1 MKRRQ
6 FSQFVALL
14 AGSAAVPAF
23 ASAPFFHRG
32 TPDEKNPEYL
42 SRAYFEQQLGQE
54 FSLCRHEAH
63 RLRLEAVEDSCS
75 GNRGSEQFHAIF
87 EVTSGTPLHEGIYL
101 LEDKGRP
108 HMCLFMTCSERAG
121 GRQRLVA
128 TVNRHA
134 TA

>member
-6 FSQFVALL
+6 FSQFVVLM
-14 AGSAAVPAF
+14 AGCAAAPAF
-23 ASAPFFHRG
+23 AAAPFVHKG
-32 TPDEKNPEYL
+32 KTGEKEHEYL

-75 GNRGSEQFHAIF
+75 GNRANEQFHAIF